1 MPERDSLLERQL
13 KRHFPDNH
21 VPEAL
26 KPLLNDVAEAYLQ
39 FDADRGMLQR
49 SLDLSSQELLQANA
63 ALRALVSAFPDQL
76 IRLDSS
82 GVVLDVRGGSVRHLA
97 KRWVVGKPLV
107 QQLPKEARA
116 LAPAIDAV
124 LHSRTAASV
133 EVELRQGPIARVYEA
148 RLFPID
154 ATQILVILRDV
165 TERHFAEEQLKASQ
179 IALQQAHRELERR
192 VEERTAALA
201 HANQELRKEINERHA
216 AENER
221 RRLEEELR
229 HAQKME
235 AVGRLA
241 GGIAHDFNNLLTA
254 VQGYAELLLKAL
266 GDSPLRADV
275 EEIYRAAERAAVLTR
290 QLLAFSRRQILQ
302 PETLD
307 LNARVLEMSRMLG
320 RLIGEHIA
328 IDLQL
333 SPDACTVR
341 ADAAQ
346 LEQAIVNLGVNARD
360 AMQEGGRLAIAT
372 SNRELSAADAGA
384 LGLQPGPYVTLLVCD
399 SGTGIP
405 HDIKPRIFDPFFT
418 TKPQGQG
425 TGLGL
430 AMVYGFVRQSGGAVT
445 VESEPGRGSVFTLFL
460 PRGTAVSPR
469 ATADKPVAPQTRGS
483 GTILIAEDERPIRR
497 LVATVLQQAGYE
509 TLEAADGQEAL
520 EIFAKHPQLISM
532 VITDVVMP
540 RIGGRQL
547 AQHVRGLRRDLPLL
561 YMTGYA
567 EEGDA
572 LRQTAPDAFVLLK
585 PFSPDT
591 LLHAVASVRPAP
603 HSRT

>member
-1 MPERDSLLERQL
+1 MAERHSLLRRQL
-13 KRHFPDNH
+13 KRHFPDDRL
-21 VPEAL
+21 PEEMRAF
-26 KPLLNDVAEAYLQ
+26 LNDVAEAYLQ
-39 FDADRGMLQR
+39 FDADRGMLER

-63 ALRALVSAFPDQL
+63 ALRAVVSAFPDQL
-76 IRLDSS
+76 IRLDSR
-82 GVVLDVRGGSVRHLA
+82 GVILDVRGGASHHLA
-97 KRWVVGKPLV
+97 KRWVAGEPLV
-107 QQLPKEARA
+107 EQLPAEAGRLGPA
-116 LAPAIDAV
+116 LEEV
-124 LHSRTAASV
+124 LLTRKPASV
-133 EVELRQGPIARVYEA
+133 EVELRHGPTARVYEA
-148 RLFPID
+148 RVFPID
-154 ATQILVILRDV
+154 PAQTLVILRDV
-165 TERHFAEEQLKASQ
+165 TERHYAEELLKASQ
-179 IALQQAHRELERR
+179 LALQEAHGELERR
-192 VEERTAALA
+192 VEERTAALGR
-201 HANQELRKEINERHA
+201 ANQDLRREIAERQA
-216 AENER
+216 AENDR

-254 VQGYAELLLKAL
+254 VQGYAELLLHSL
-266 GDSPLRADV
+266 GESPLRPDV

-328 IDLQL
+328 MDLHL
-333 SPDACTVR
+333 APEAWMVR

-360 AMQEGGRLAIAT
+360 AMPSGGRLAIETA
-372 SNRELSAADAGA
+372 NRDLTNAVGEA
-384 LGLQPGPYVTLLVCD
+384 LGVPPGQYVLLAVRD
-399 SGTGIP
+399 SGVGIEEE
-405 HDIKPRIFDPFFT
+405 IKVRIFDPFFT

-430 AMVYGFVRQSGGAVT
+430 AMVYGFVRQSGGAIT
-445 VESEPGRGSVFTLFL
+445 VESEPGRGTTFTLYL
-460 PRGTAVSPR
+460 PRGSAAPSRLAPPKPAVPE
-469 ATADKPVAPQTRGS
+469 VHGS

-497 LVATVLQQAGYE
+497 LVATVLQQAGFE
-509 TLEAADGQEAL
+509 TIEAADGQEAL
-520 EIFAKHPQLISM
+520 ELFAKNSHAVAL

-540 RIGGRQL
+540 RMGGRQL
-547 AQHVRGLRRDLPLL
+547 AQHLRGLRQDLRLL

-572 LRQTAPDAFVLLK
+572 LRQTAPDARVLVK
-585 PFSPDT
+585 PFSPDA
-591 LLHAVASVRPAP
+591 LLHTVTAILPR
-603 HSRT
+603 

>member
-1 MPERDSLLERQL
+1 MPDRHSLLKRQL
-13 KRHFPDNH
+13 KRHFPDDRI
-21 VPEAL
+21 PDDL
-26 KPLLNDVAEAYLQ
+26 KPLLTDVAEAYLQ
-39 FDADRGMLQR
+39 FDADRGMLER

-63 ALRALVSAFPDQL
+63 ALRAVVSAFPDLL
-76 IRLDSS
+76 IRLDSK
-82 GVVLDVRGGSVRHLA
+82 GVVLDVRGGSGHHLA
-97 KRWVVGKPLV
+97 RRWIAGEPLV
-107 QQLPKEARA
+107 QQLPREARRLGPA
-116 LAPAIDAV
+116 LEEV
-124 LHSRTAASV
+124 LHTRKPASV
-133 EVELRQGPIARVYEA
+133 EVELRHGPLARVYEA
-148 RLFPID
+148 RVFPID
-154 ATQILVILRDV
+154 AMQTLVILRDV
-165 TERHFAEEQLKASQ
+165 TERHYAEEQLKASQ
-179 IALQQAHRELERR
+179 LALQEAHRELERR
-192 VEERTAALA
+192 VEERTAALGR
-201 HANQELRKEINERHA
+201 ANQDLRREIAERQG

-254 VQGYAELLLKAL
+254 VQGYAELLLHSL
-266 GDSPLRADV
+266 GNSPLRPDV

-328 IDLQL
+328 IDLHL
-333 SPDACTVR
+333 SPDAWTVR

-360 AMQEGGRLAIAT
+360 AMPSGGRLAIETA
-372 SNRELSAADAGA
+372 NRELSATAAEPLGVSAG
-384 LGLQPGPYVTLLVCD
+384 QYVTLLVRD
-399 SGTGIP
+399 DGTGIEEE
-405 HDIKPRIFDPFFT
+405 IRARIFDPFFT

-445 VESEPGRGSVFTLFL
+445 VESEPGRGTTFTLFL
-460 PRGTAVSPR
+460 PRGAAAPAR
-469 ATADKPVAPQTRGS
+469 VAPPKPAAPEVHGS

-497 LVATVLQQAGYE
+497 LVATVLQQAGFQ
-509 TLEAADGQEAL
+509 TLEAVDGQEAL
-520 EIFAKHPQLISM
+520 ELFAKHAQAIAL
-532 VITDVVMP
+532 VVTDVVMP
-540 RIGGRQL
+540 RMGGRQL
-547 AQHVRGLRRDLPLL
+547 AQHLRGLRRDLPLL

-572 LRQTAPDAFVLLK
+572 LRQTAPDARVLLK
-585 PFSPDT
+585 PFSPDA
-591 LLHAVASVRPAP
+591 LLQTVTVILHRD
-603 HSRT
+603 

>member
-1 MPERDSLLERQL
+1 MRHRHSLLKRQL
-13 KRHFPDNH
+13 KRHFPDDR
-21 VPEAL
+21 VPETIQ
-26 KPLLNDVAEAYLQ
+26 PLLNDVAEAYLQ
-39 FDADRGMLQR
+39 FDADRGMLER

-63 ALRALVSAFPDQL
+63 ALCALVSAFPDQL
-76 IRLDSS
+76 IRLDSA
-82 GVVLDVRGGSVRHLA
+82 GVVLDVRGGAGHHLG
-97 KRWVVGKPLV
+97 KRWVAGSPLAD
-107 QQLPKEARA
+107 QLPKEARA
-116 LAPAIDAV
+116 LGPALAEV
-124 LHSRTAASV
+124 LHTRKPASV
-133 EVELRQGPIARVYEA
+133 EVELRHGPLSRVYEA
-148 RLFPID
+148 RVFPID
-154 ATQILVILRDV
+154 IAQTLVILRDV
-165 TERHFAEEQLKASQ
+165 TERHYAEEQLKASQ
-179 IALQQAHRELERR
+179 LALQEAHRELERR
-192 VEERTAALA
+192 VEERTAALGR
-201 HANQELRKEINERHA
+201 ANQDLRREISERQV

-254 VQGYAELLLKAL
+254 VQGYAELLLHSL
-266 GDSPLRADV
+266 GDSPLRPDV

-328 IDLQL
+328 MDLHL
-333 SPDACTVR
+333 SPDAWMVR

-360 AMQEGGRLAIAT
+360 AMSSGGRLAIETA
-372 SNRELSAADAGA
+372 NRELSAGA
-384 LGLQPGPYVTLLVCD
+384 AQPLGLQSGQYVTLLVRD
-399 SGTGIP
+399 TGVGIEEE
-405 HDIKPRIFDPFFT
+405 IKARIFDPFFT

-430 AMVYGFVRQSGGAVT
+430 AMVYGFVRQSGGAIT
-445 VESEPGRGSVFTLFL
+445 VESEPGRGTTFTLYL
-460 PRGTAVSPR
+460 PRGSAAPAR
-469 ATADKPVAPQTRGS
+469 AAPPKPIAPEVRGS

-497 LVATVLQQAGYE
+497 LVATVLQQAGFQ

-520 EIFAKHPQLISM
+520 ELFAKHAQAIAL
-532 VITDVVMP
+532 VVTDVVMP
-540 RIGGRQL
+540 RMGGRQL
-547 AQHVRGLRRDLPLL
+547 AQHLRGLRKDLPLL

-572 LRQTAPDAFVLLK
+572 LRQTAPDARVLLK
-585 PFSPDT
+585 PFSPDS
-591 LLHAVASVRPAP
+591 LLHTVTTILQRD
-603 HSRT
+603 

>member
-1 MPERDSLLERQL
+1 MPDRHSLLKRQL
-13 KRHFPDNH
+13 KRHFPDRP
-21 VPEAL
+21 VPDVL

-39 FDADRGMLQR
+39 FDADRGMLER

-76 IRLDSS
+76 IRVDSS
-82 GVVLDVRGGSVRHLA
+82 GVVVDVRGGSGHHLA
-97 KRWVVGKPLV
+97 NRWMVGRPLV

-116 LAPAIDAV
+116 LGPALDEV
-124 LHSRTAASV
+124 LHTRKAASV
-133 EVELRQGPIARVYEA
+133 EVELRQGSLARVYEA

-154 ATQILVILRDV
+154 AAQMLVILRDV
-165 TERHFAEEQLKASQ
+165 TERHYAEEQLKASQ
-179 IALQQAHRELERR
+179 LALQEAHRELERR

-201 HANQELRKEINERHA
+201 RANQELRKEISERHA

-221 RRLEEELR
+221 RRLEDELR
-229 HAQKME
+229 HAQKMD

-328 IDLQL
+328 IDLHL
-333 SPDACTVR
+333 SSDAWTVR

-360 AMQEGGRLAIAT
+360 AMPDGGRLAIET
-372 SNRELSAADAGA
+372 SNCELSAADAA
-384 LGLQPGPYVTLLVCD
+384 TLGLQPGPYVTLLVRD
-399 SGTGIP
+399 SGVGIP
-405 HDIKPRIFDPFFT
+405 EAIKPRIFDPFFT

-430 AMVYGFVRQSGGAVT
+430 AMVYGFVRQTGGAIT
-445 VESEPGRGSVFTLFL
+445 VGSEPGRGSVFTLLL
-460 PRGTAVSPR
+460 PRGSAVPPR
-469 ATADKPVAPQTRGS
+469 ATEHKPVAPEVRGS

-497 LVATVLQQAGYE
+497 LVATVLQKAGYQ

-520 EIFAKHPQLISM
+520 EIFAKHAGIISM

-540 RIGGRQL
+540 RMGGRQL
-547 AQHVRGLRRDLPLL
+547 AQHVRGLRRDLRLL

-572 LRQTAPDAFVLLK
+572 LRQTAPDALVLLK
-585 PFSPDT
+585 PFSPDA
-591 LLHAVASVRPAP
+591 LLHAVTTIRPTVRAR
-603 HSRT
+603 S

>member
-1 MPERDSLLERQL
+1 MPHRHSLLKRQL
-13 KRHFPDNH
+13 KRHFPDERIPDEFN
-21 VPEAL
+21 AF
-26 KPLLNDVAEAYLQ
+26 LNDVAEAYLQ
-39 FDADRGMLQR
+39 FDADRGMLER

-76 IRLDSS
+76 IRLDSF
-82 GVVLDVRGGSVRHLA
+82 GIILDVRGGAGHHLA
-97 KRWVVGKPLV
+97 NRWVIGQPFV
-107 QQLPKEARA
+107 QQLPIEASRLGPA
-116 LAPAIDAV
+116 LQDV
-124 LHSRTAASV
+124 LLTRKPGSV
-133 EVELRQGPIARVYEA
+133 EVELRHGPTARFYEA
-148 RLFPID
+148 RVFPID
-154 ATQILVILRDV
+154 ASQTLVILRDV
-165 TERHFAEEQLKASQ
+165 TERHYAEEQLKASQ
-179 IALQQAHRELERR
+179 LALQEAHGELERR
-192 VEERTAALA
+192 VEERTAALGR
-201 HANQELRKEINERHA
+201 ANQDLRREISERQA

-254 VQGYAELLLKAL
+254 VQGYAELLLHSL
-266 GDSPLRADV
+266 GDSELRPDV

-328 IDLQL
+328 IDLHL
-333 SPDACTVR
+333 APDAWMVR

-360 AMQEGGRLAIAT
+360 AMPSGGRLAIET
-372 SNRELSAADAGA
+372 KNRELSAAAA
-384 LGLQPGPYVTLLVCD
+384 ETLGLQPGQFVLLSVRD
-399 SGTGIP
+399 SGIGIEEE
-405 HDIKPRIFDPFFT
+405 IRARIFDPFFT

-430 AMVYGFVRQSGGAVT
+430 AMVYGFVHQSGGAIT
-445 VESEPGRGSVFTLFL
+445 VESEPGKGTAFTLYL
-460 PRGTAVSPR
+460 PRGSAAPARAVPP
-469 ATADKPVAPQTRGS
+469 KPLAPAVHGS

-497 LVATVLQQAGYE
+497 LVATVLQQAGFH
-509 TLEAADGQEAL
+509 TIEATDGQEAL
-520 EIFAKHPQLISM
+520 ELFGKNSQAITL

-540 RIGGRQL
+540 RMGGRQL
-547 AQHVRGLRRDLPLL
+547 AQHLRGLRHDIGLV

-572 LRQTAPDAFVLLK
+572 LKQAAPDARVLLK
-585 PFSPDT
+585 PFSPDA
-591 LLHAVASVRPAP
+591 LLHTV
-603 HSRT
+603 TTILLGE